1 MDSNQ
6 ITASPILTPPVSTGI
21 FGTKIPS
28 AVAFAVGI
36 LLFLLPFSEIKCG
49 STTLANKSG
58 LDIALGNEWKAIGT
72 GIGTGMFDKNDFQ
85 KKSLSATKEQKG
97 QTQIFAVVAIGLGI
111 LGLLLAFGSAKAAA
125 GGGGLV
131 GLLSAG
137 ALIGLMLDL
146 KKNFNNSLANEAI
159 DKTKEGTDN
168 SGFDK
173 IGESINNIKPT
184 LNFTPWFYIAVIA
197 FLVAAFF
204 CYIRMR
210 SKPS

>member
-6 ITASPILTPPVSTGI
+6 TTASPILTLPVSTGI

-58 LDIALGNEWKAIGT
+58 LDIALGNEWKT
-72 GIGTGMFDKNDFQ
+72 VGTGMFDKNDFQ

-97 QTQIFAVVAIGLGI
+97 QTQIFALVAIGLGV
-111 LGLLLAFGSAKAAA
+111 LGLLLSFGNANAAA
-125 GGGGLV
+125 GAGGLT
-131 GLLSAG
+131 GLLSAS

-159 DKTKEGTDN
+159 DKTKENTD
-168 SGFDK
+168 SFGFDK
-173 IGESINNIKPT
+173 IGESLNNIKLT
-184 LNFTPWFYIAVIA
+184 LNFTPWFYITVIA

-204 CYIRMR
+204 CYMRMR

>member
-1 MDSNQ
+1 MDTNQ
-6 ITASPILTPPVSTGI
+6 TTASPILTPPVSTGI

-72 GIGTGMFDKNDFQ
+72 G
-85 KKSLSATKEQKG
+85 EQEG
-97 QTQIFAVVAIGLGI
+97 QTQIFAIVAMGLGA
-111 LGLLLAFGSAKAAA
+111 LGLLLSLGSAKAAA
-125 GGGGLV
+125 GGGLA
-131 GLLSAG
+131 GLLSAA

-159 DKTKEGTDN
+159 DKTKEGTDS

-197 FLVAAFF
+197 FLVAALF
-204 CYIRMR
+204 CYMRMR